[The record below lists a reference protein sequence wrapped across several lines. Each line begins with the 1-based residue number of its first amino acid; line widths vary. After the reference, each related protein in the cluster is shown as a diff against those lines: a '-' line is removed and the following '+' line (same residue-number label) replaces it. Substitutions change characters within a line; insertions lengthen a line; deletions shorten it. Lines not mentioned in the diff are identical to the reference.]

1 MVIEGRNETSVSARL
16 KPVNRHLL
24 VTPHTAK
31 NETTSGV
38 LLPDDFKPEEDR
50 YIEATVIDVATDCA
64 PHFKYLRLGNVDNKK
79 IIIDRSM
86 IEEISV
92 GGTIYNVILENY
104 VVGMIE

>member
-1 MVIEGRNETSVSARL
+1 MNGLPARL

-24 VTPHTAK
+24 VIPHTAK
-31 NETTSGV
+31 SETTSGV

-64 PHFKYLRLGNVDNKK
+64 PHFKYLRLGNIDNKK

-86 IEEISV
+86 IEEIKV
-92 GGTIYNVILENY
+92 KEKIHYMILENY
-104 VVGMIE
+104 VVGVYRRPDEG